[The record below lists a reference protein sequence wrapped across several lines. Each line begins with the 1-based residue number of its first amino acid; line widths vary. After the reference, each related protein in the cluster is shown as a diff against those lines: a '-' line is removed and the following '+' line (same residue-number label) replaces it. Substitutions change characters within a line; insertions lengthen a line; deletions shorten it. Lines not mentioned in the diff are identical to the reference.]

1 MLHSLD
7 RTANV
12 GAVTADRYVFYFGSR
27 PVASMELAGGSAAI
41 QYLSVDHLGTPVQ
54 AADFAGG
61 SVWAGGFEPFGRDW
75 LAGTPNGAQGSGV
88 FLRFPGQWFEETWEG
103 STVGAELVYNVHRW
117 YESQTGRYTRPDPL
131 GVLPPERNAVNLYL
145 YALASPI
152 RAYDPLGLDE
162 FTDDTGVQDC
172 MYCVFAKAGFGHRN
186 IEEGFWLQ
194 CDGTKYTCALWPSTK
209 SQGDSSRTTTSTS
222 PRPTD
227 ACGIFHTHPRGKEAQ
242 PSDCRGCDIDIAESQ
257 RLPIYS
263 IHPSGIWKYDP
274 STDQTTQELGR
285 KWFKE
290 LKRRCKKPCEGIE

>member
-1 MLHSLD
+1 
-7 RTANV
+7 
-12 GAVTADRYVFYFGSR
+12 
-27 PVASMELAGGSAAI
+27 MELVDGSATF
-41 QYLSVDHLGTPVQ
+41 QYLSVDHLGTPVL
-54 AADFAGG
+54 ATDFAGG